1 MKHPT
6 RHKRGPPRRKRQDL
20 PVRHRRRL
28 EDLSGR
34 RRPRASGSRSTSRH
48 INPEKSTREK
58 AIDRSIPPETIN
70 PRLSRNDEAESQK
83 MGQAAKIPMRE
94 RDSGEAIGEGGDQG
108 WRV

>member
-20 PVRHRRRL
+20 PVRH
-28 EDLSGR
+28 R

-70 PRLSRNDEAESQK
+70 PRLSRSDEAESQK